1 MALILLS
8 HFTYT
13 HIFREMIFERAN
25 SRKFLKEKLHK
36 ITPYSL
42 DFPLKPE
49 ESNQQESD
57 VFFQLPTGRRV
68 VPKWALPVKLHSCQS
83 EVVMVGDAPVKASIC
98 HAACLLRRVSP
109 RGHLRMLWGHSNKVK
124 ISLEDLKQAS
134 PHMHVFKLL
143 PLFLCVTWSQGLGEE
158 GERPS

>member
-68 VPKWALPVKLHSCQS
+68 VPK
-83 EVVMVGDAPVKASIC
+83 
-98 HAACLLRRVSP
+98 
-109 RGHLRMLWGHSNKVK
+109 
-124 ISLEDLKQAS
+124 
-134 PHMHVFKLL
+134 
-143 PLFLCVTWSQGLGEE
+143 
-158 GERPS
+158 